1 MKVMAIVP
9 AYNEEQRLE
18 DTLQAI
24 KSIPSVDMIR
34 VVNDGSSDRTAEVAL
49 QAGVEL
55 IDLKTNVGKGEAL
68 NIASKDVPADVV
80 VFLDADLG
88 KTAAEGEKIIRPII
102 DGEADLCIGKFPPP
116 LKKGGFGFVKRLAAW
131 GIRKE
136 GLEVLEPLSGQRA
149 MKVEVLKKV
158 LPFHSGFG
166 IEVGMTIRALRNG
179 YRVKE
184 VPVNMG
190 HAETGRDLKGFI
202 HRGEQFWDVLKVI
215 LRERR

>member
-1 MKVMAIVP
+1 MKVMVIVP
-9 AYNEEQRLE
+9 AYNEEKRLK
-18 DTLQAI
+18 DTLEAI
-24 KSIPSVDMIR
+24 RSIGSVDLIR
-34 VVNDGSSDRTAEVAL
+34 VVNDGSSDRTADVAR

-55 IDLKTNVGKGEAL
+55 LDLAVNVGKGEAL
-68 NIASKDVPADVV
+68 NRASRDVPADVV

-88 KTAAEGEKIIRPII
+88 RTAVEAAKIIQPVI

-116 LKKGGFGFVKRLAAW
+116 LKKGGFGFVKGLAAW

-136 GLEVLEPLSGQRA
+136 GFESAEPLSGQRA
-149 MKVEVLKKV
+149 MTVEVLQKV
-158 LPFHSGFG
+158 LPFHAGFG

-202 HRGEQFWDVLKVI
+202 HRGEQFRDVLKVI
-215 LRERR
+215 LRERK

>member
-9 AYNEEQRLE
+9 AYNEEQRLG

-34 VVNDGSSDRTAEVAL
+34 VVNDGSSDRTAEVAR

-88 KTAAEGEKIIRPII
+88 KTAAEGEKIIRPVI

-116 LKKGGFGFVKRLAAW
+116 LKKGGFGFVKRLASW
-131 GIRKE
+131 GIRKD
-136 GLEVLEPLSGQRA
+136 GLEVQEPLSGQRA

-215 LRERR
+215 LRERK